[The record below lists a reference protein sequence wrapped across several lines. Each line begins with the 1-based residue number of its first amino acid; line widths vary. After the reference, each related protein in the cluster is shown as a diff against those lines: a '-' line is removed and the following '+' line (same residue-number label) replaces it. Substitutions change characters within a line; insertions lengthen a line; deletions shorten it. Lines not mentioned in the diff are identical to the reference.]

1 MPKSKKTY
9 ERQKALVRTKVRP
22 TARRGVAVT
31 RAVVR
36 RKAAP
41 ECDCRALNAFHAWRD
56 EPLPPSWNVLVNFN
70 PAWGIPPPGKRA
82 VIELVTATIN
92 VPSGEFARL
101 RMFTS
106 LESAASNLDLTLTPQ
121 GQVAGQR
128 ILMCTHAVR
137 VYSDS
142 QIEFDVNRDNAQ
154 TTGSALICISGYLV
168 DA

>member
-1 MPKSKKTY
+1 MPKSKRSSD
-9 ERQKALVRTKVRP
+9 RQKAPVRREARR
-22 TARRGVAVT
+22 TARPGRAVKH
-31 RAVVR
+31 AVVR
-36 RKAAP
+36 RKAMP
-41 ECDCRALNAFHAWRD
+41 ECDCRALSAFHAWRD
-56 EPLPPSWNVLVNFN
+56 ETLPPSWNMNISFN

-82 VIELVTATIN
+82 VIELVTATIY

-101 RMFTS
+101 RMFTN
-106 LESAASNLDLTLTPQ
+106 LGPAASNLDFTLTPQ

-128 ILMCTHAVR
+128 ILTCTHAVR

-142 QIEFDVNRDNAQ
+142 QIDFNVNRDNAQ